1 MFAPVSPLTLRL
13 WAHCSSFRDDKW
25 REIFHVAVLLAH
37 LVFDFNKALIKC
49 GTGSLENFQRRRV
62 GVRGQEPLSSGILP
76 GAVPLV
82 DKLDDP
88 DVDELF
94 LSFDADAQICT
105 ASITLANQWF
115 ELRLVS
121 CVLEGIFKIPGEF
134 FLDALIMTGAMAGST
149 SRALGMF
156 ASTPASVLLGSL
168 ISLVG
173 QLALSSRSSRLTMD
187 DLRLFVGRRLAFS
200 GPAFVL
206 TGRWT
211 HR

>member
-25 REIFHVAVLLAH
+25 REIFHVAVLLAQ
-37 LVFDFNKALIKC
+37 LVFHFNKALIKC

-94 LSFDADAQICT
+94 LSLDTVKRPSSNIRRG
-105 ASITLANQWF
+105 TLD
-115 ELRLVS
+115 LS
-121 CVLEGIFKIPGEF
+121 CLEVL
-134 FLDALIMTGAMAGST
+134 S
-149 SRALGMF
+149 
-156 ASTPASVLLGSL
+156 
-168 ISLVG
+168 
-173 QLALSSRSSRLTMD
+173 
-187 DLRLFVGRRLAFS
+187 
-200 GPAFVL
+200 
-206 TGRWT
+206 
-211 HR
+211 